1 MISEKDLKCLIE
13 KVMTEYAKENSNLND
28 MSSASPKIEDNID
41 DADIKDITAKPIQE
55 IFYVPNP
62 EDKEEYMKLKAKTPA
77 RVGVWRAGCRYTT
90 ETMLRFR
97 ADHAVAMDAVFNDV
111 PDDFP
116 AELGLFSV
124 KTKCKDKDE
133 YLTRP
138 DLGRVFDEENINII
152 KEKCKKNPKVQVYV
166 SDGLSSTAIEANV
179 KNTLPAIM
187 AGLKD
192 YGIDVGTPFFVKYGR
207 VGAMD
212 AISEA
217 VGAELT
223 CVLIGERHGLATGE
237 SMSCYMTYKA
247 YPGIPEAKRTV
258 VSNIHKSGTPS
269 SEAGAHIADILKKI
283 LENKASGV
291 DLKL

>member
-28 MSSASPKIEDNID
+28 MSYASPKIEDNIE

-62 EDKEEYMKLKAKTPA
+62 ENKEEYMKLKAKTPA

-138 DLGRVFDEENINII
+138 DLGRVF
-152 KEKCKKNPKVQVYV
+152 KYHQRKMQEK
-166 SDGLSSTAIEANV
+166 S
-179 KNTLPAIM
+179 
-187 AGLKD
+187 
-192 YGIDVGTPFFVKYGR
+192 
-207 VGAMD
+207 
-212 AISEA
+212 
-217 VGAELT
+217 
-223 CVLIGERHGLATGE
+223 
-237 SMSCYMTYKA
+237 
-247 YPGIPEAKRTV
+247 
-258 VSNIHKSGTPS
+258 
-269 SEAGAHIADILKKI
+269 
-283 LENKASGV
+283 
-291 DLKL
+291 